1 MRPMRD
7 LHAARMDLYSR
18 KQRWK
23 LLLAAVAALIVGV
36 SLWYSSRIV
45 DQVRDQER
53 QKVRL
58 WAEAV
63 KSRAQLVNYTDS
75 LFDRLREEERKK
87 VELWA
92 EATVQLLSSSSTDLG
107 FFLKMIQSNT
117 TIPVIITDEAGE
129 IKSERN
135 LDPGV
140 AMSDERKKKEVAA
153 MDKVHEPIVITVVG
167 DEKQYLHYKDSRIIT
182 DLERVMDNIIG
193 AFISETVMNTA
204 AVPVILTD
212 ATQKKVVESSN
223 VDSAVLADPMRLRA
237 RIREMSAENPPIEVD
252 LAGRGKHWIFYQG
265 SLVVT
270 QLRYFP
276 YVQLLIIGLFL
287 LVGYALFSVFRAA
300 EQDQVWVGM
309 AKETAHQLG
318 TPLSSLMG
326 WVEML
331 KGQHTDPAAIA
342 EMHKDL
348 DRLEVITER
357 FSKIGSTPE
366 LVPEKLYAV
375 LRATVLY
382 LRPRLPGRV
391 KIEVNTP
398 ANPEQTTPLNRPLFS
413 WVIENL
419 IRNAVD
425 AMEGEGSVTIDVVPD
440 GPDVHVDVTDTGKGI
455 PTAQHRTV
463 FQPGFTTKKRGWGL
477 GLSLSRRIIE
487 KYHAGRIFVKRS
499 APGKGTTFRIT
510 LKA

>member
-1 MRPMRD
+1 M
-7 LHAARMDLYSR
+7 
-18 KQRWK
+18 
-23 LLLAAVAALIVGV
+23 LAGVAALIVGA
-36 SLWYSSRIV
+36 SLWYSNRIV
-45 DQVRDQER
+45 TKVREEER

-63 KSRAQLVNYTDS
+63 KNRAQLVNYADS
-75 LFDRLREEERKK
+75 LFDGLREEERKK

-92 EATVQLLSSSSTDLG
+92 EATQRLLNASNTDLG
-107 FFLKMIQSNT
+107 FYLKMVQSNT
-117 TIPVIITDEAGE
+117 TIPVIITDAAGGVKSSRNIEARIE
-129 IKSERN
+129 K
-135 LDPGV
+135 DPV
-140 AMSDERKKKEVAA
+140 RMAKEVAT
-153 MDKVHEPIVITVVG
+153 MDRLHEPIEIPVVG

-193 AFISETVMNTA
+193 SFISETVMNTA

-212 ATQKKVVESSN
+212 VSRKKVVESSN
-223 VDSAVLADPMRLRA
+223 VDSAVIADPVRLTA
-237 RIREMSAENPPIEVD
+237 RINEMSAENPPIEVD
-252 LAGRGKHWIFYQG
+252 LAGRGKHWIYFQG

-326 WVEML
+326 WVAVLKDQNVDPTAINEMR
-331 KGQHTDPAAIA
+331 
-342 EMHKDL
+342 KDV

-357 FSKIGSTPE
+357 FSKIGSTPTLE
-366 LVPEKLYAV
+366 PEKLYHM

-382 LRPRLPGRV
+382 LRPRLPSRV
-391 KIEVNTP
+391 RIDVDTP
-398 ANPEQTTPLNRPLFS
+398 SDPDMLTPLNRALFS

-425 AMEGEGSVTIDVVPD
+425 AMEGEGSVMIAIVPD
-440 GPDVHVDVTDTGKGI
+440 GPSVHVDVTDTGKGI
-455 PTAQHRTV
+455 PTAQHRNI
-463 FQPGFTTKKRGWGL
+463 FEPGFTTKKRGWGL
-477 GLSLSRRIIE
+477 GLSLSKRIIE
-487 KYHAGRIFVKRS
+487 NYHNGRIFVKRS

>member
-1 MRPMRD
+1 
-7 LHAARMDLYSR
+7 MDLYSR

-23 LLLAAVAALIVGV
+23 LVLAGVAVLIVSA
-36 SLWYSSRIV
+36 SLWYSNRIV
-45 DQVRDQER
+45 NKVRDEER

-63 KSRAQLVNYTDS
+63 KNRAQLVNYTDS
-75 LFDRLREEERKK
+75 LFDDLRTEERKK

-92 EATVQLLSSSSTDLG
+92 EATVQLLNSSGTDLG
-107 FFLKMIQSNT
+107 FYLKMVQSNT
-117 TIPVIITDEAGE
+117 TIPVIITDGSGKVM
-129 IKSERN
+129 KSHRN
-135 LDPGV
+135 LDPWV
-140 AMSDERKKKEVAA
+140 EKDPDRMQREVKA
-153 MDKVHEPIVITVVG
+153 MDRLHAPIEITVYG
-167 DEKQYLHYKDSRIIT
+167 DEKQYLHYKDSRLIT
-182 DLERVMDNIIG
+182 QLERVLDGIIG
-193 AFISETVMNTA
+193 SFISETVMNTA
-204 AVPVILTD
+204 AVPVVLTD
-212 ATQKKVVESSN
+212 STRTRVVESSN
-223 VDSAVLADPMRLRA
+223 VDSAVVRDPERLAQ
-237 RIREMSAENPPIEVD
+237 RIREMSAENPPIQVD
-252 LAGRGKHWIFYQG
+252 LAGRGRHWIFYQG

-287 LVGYALFSVFRAA
+287 LVGYALFSVFRGA

-326 WVEML
+326 WMEVL
-331 KGQHTDPAAIA
+331 KDRNVDPAAIT
-342 EMHKDL
+342 EMRKDV

-357 FSKIGSTPE
+357 FSKIGSKPE
-366 LVPEKLYAV
+366 LEPGKLYHT

-382 LRPRLPGRV
+382 LRPRLPNRV
-391 KIEVNTP
+391 RIEVSTP
-398 ANPEQTTPLNRPLFS
+398 ADPDMLTPLNRPLFS

-425 AMEGEGSVTIDVVPD
+425 AMEGEGSVSIEIVPD
-440 GPDVHVDVTDTGKGI
+440 GPEVHVDVTDSGKGI
-455 PTAQHRTV
+455 PTAQQRTV
-463 FQPGFTTKKRGWGL
+463 FEPGFTTKKRGWGL
-477 GLSLSRRIIE
+477 GLSLSKRIIE
-487 KYHAGRIFVKRS
+487 NYHNGRIFVKRS